1 MSIMDWYKGLI
12 DRDIEEALN
21 GDPNFKN
28 NIGNTALM
36 YASQKKSKRDSVESL
51 LNHGADPNIVG
62 GYRKTALHHASS
74 YGHIETVEL
83 LLNHGADPNMVELD
97 GKSSLIC
104 ASICGHRDVVELL
117 LDKGADPN
125 INAVSVSYGTNLAGE
140 GTALMYMGKS
150 QGVRMEI
157 VELLLDKGA
166 DPNIVNDKGKTALMY
181 ASDWIYRISNVNNPR
196 INGHRDAVELLLDKG
211 VDPNITDPTGKTA
224 LIMASDNGNIE
235 IVELLLDNDSDP
247 NIVDN
252 DGKTALRYATDN
264 GHTEIVKVIN
274 DKIALQHAL
283 QNLAMAKSMNSL
295 SSPLQYLDYDIMKEI
310 MIHARTYD
318 HGVHKRMK

>member
-1 MSIMDWYKGLI
+1 MSVGGWLEGLI
-12 DRDIEEALN
+12 DRALN

-36 YASQKKSKRDSVESL
+36 YASRGKRDSVESL

-74 YGHIETVEL
+74 YGHIEIVEL
-83 LLNHGADPNMVELD
+83 LLNHGGDPNMVELD
-97 GKSSLIC
+97 GNSSLVC

-125 INAVSVSYGTNLAGE
+125 IVGVSEPGFTNLAGE

-181 ASDWIYRISNVNNPR
+181 ASDWISRISNVNNPR

-211 VDPNITDPTGKTA
+211 ADPNITDPTGKTA
-224 LIMASDNGNIE
+224 LIMASDNGNID

-252 DGKTALRYATDN
+252 DGKTALMCATDRGN
-264 GHTEIVKVIN
+264 TGIVKLIN
-274 DKIALQHAL
+274 DKIGLQHAL
-283 QNLAMAKSMNSL
+283 QNLALAKSMNYPEC

-310 MIHARTYD
+310 MICKRTYN
-318 HGVHKRMK
+318 HSVHMRMKG